1 MDPITMMVASI
12 GMQFFNNYAN
22 SKKNT
27 EIQEKQREFQ
37 KAAAEHDFERM
48 RELQAESAK
57 LALELEAEVHKERI
71 EDINSNYDALLEN
84 FARSF
89 AIQNWPLNVLP
100 FIMKGESFGS
110 LFNGTTQS
118 VNMHCIFTPSNCDWF
133 NEMFYDDIDLRLEAE
148 MNNNWNAQS
157 THPVVYYGGGWNRR
171 SLRHGV
177 SQPNPIDLDDI
188 ELLKTNLKNVP
199 VLVVTPYFDPWLH
212 FRVELWGMGKD
223 CSTPY
228 RIDIPYGS
236 DVEISKR
243 IFSYDYNKDVKEDIS
258 DDFANTTIEEF
269 VPYLESLIGFV
280 ADKYFWGM
288 YGVAPK
294 LPTILKSLSLAN
306 IVNIY
311 IPHYILYAEESLLQ
325 QKVSSL
331 QDIKNDTYYIESIRN
346 FSYKKKIR
354 VIEDKLLRTI
364 YNTYIPMQEGNAY
377 PEKIGDVIK
386 FIKNEQHYAESFK
399 WVKSLPNEKDLNNIY
414 IERLD
419 LIQYLDLFK
428 NFVKKNSGR
437 LSFDSVSL
445 YIKHKD
451 FKVFELHVYDAD
463 NKTFLKAVN
472 GFDFC
477 LSTNR
482 PLHYKKIKDIFKNQN
497 PGVIV
502 CRYCR
507 LDKLNNELLNNDI
520 LIF

>member
-1 MDPITMMVASI
+1 
-12 GMQFFNNYAN
+12 
-22 SKKNT
+22 
-27 EIQEKQREFQ
+27 
-37 KAAAEHDFERM
+37 
-48 RELQAESAK
+48 
-57 LALELEAEVHKERI
+57 
-71 EDINSNYDALLEN
+71 
-84 FARSF
+84 
-89 AIQNWPLNVLP
+89 
-100 FIMKGESFGS
+100 
-110 LFNGTTQS
+110 
-118 VNMHCIFTPSNCDWF
+118 
-133 NEMFYDDIDLRLEAE
+133 
-148 MNNNWNAQS
+148 
-157 THPVVYYGGGWNRR
+157 
-171 SLRHGV
+171 
-177 SQPNPIDLDDI
+177 
-188 ELLKTNLKNVP
+188 
-199 VLVVTPYFDPWLH
+199 
-212 FRVELWGMGKD
+212 
-223 CSTPY
+223 
-228 RIDIPYGS
+228 
-236 DVEISKR
+236 
-243 IFSYDYNKDVKEDIS
+243 
-258 DDFANTTIEEF
+258 
-269 VPYLESLIGFV
+269 
-280 ADKYFWGM
+280 
-288 YGVAPK
+288 
-294 LPTILKSLSLAN
+294 
-306 IVNIY
+306 
-311 IPHYILYAEESLLQ
+311 
-325 QKVSSL
+325 
-331 QDIKNDTYYIESIRN
+331 
-346 FSYKKKIR
+346 
-354 VIEDKLLRTI
+354 
-364 YNTYIPMQEGNAY
+364 MQEGNAY